1 MRYETDGLSVDIWNG
16 WTEGYAIPPSV
27 EDGNANLDW
36 VKETVKAVKA
46 TP

>member
-1 MRYETDGLSVDIWNG
+1 VRYETDGLSVDIWNG